1 VSAYTLED
9 EMLSFTTSISEAAR
23 ALGLGRTSI
32 YALINEGR
40 LETIK
45 IGRRR
50 LVKVESIRLL
60 LDGAQ

>member
-1 VSAYTLED
+1 MEPVTISVSG
-9 EMLSFTTSISEAAR
+9 AAK

-32 YALINEGR
+32 YELINEGR

-50 LVKVESIRLL
+50 LIKTASIRRLVEEQ
-60 LDGAQ
+60 D